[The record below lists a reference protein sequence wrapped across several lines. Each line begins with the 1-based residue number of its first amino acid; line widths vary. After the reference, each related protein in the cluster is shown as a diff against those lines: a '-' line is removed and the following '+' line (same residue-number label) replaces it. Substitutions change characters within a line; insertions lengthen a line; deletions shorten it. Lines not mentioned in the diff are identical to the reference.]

1 MAKYGALISLPN
13 GNPFITPD
21 STPMTLYR
29 KVTVNSTFGGDFN
42 SASASVTI
50 DGQKGGIAFARTSAP
65 AKISASKSGN
75 TFSVDASNYRGSA
88 FVLEAYFFAIY
99 PLTLPAWG
107 VAIWDAEGTLVLT
120 NESRVLSDLT
130 TIGSPGAVSGG
141 LNIDTYMAG
150 KWAVN
155 PMGLGSVILHAG
167 SAPGGQ
173 PIFQSVDVG
182 TGCHDDTGGTRI
194 RGQSSTTVSGS
205 SIGSTNS
212 GIVITAINTAAYD

>member
-29 KVTVNSTFGGDFN
+29 KVTVNSTFGGNFN

-107 VAIWDAEGTLVLT
+107 VAIWDAEGALVLT

-194 RGQSSTTVSGS
+194 RGQSSTTASGS
-205 SIGSTNS
+205 SVGSTNS

>member
-29 KVTVNSTFGGDFN
+29 KVTVNSTFGGNFN

-155 PMGLGSVILHAG
+155 PMGLGSVILQAG

-194 RGQSSTTVSGS
+194 RGQSSTTASGA

>member
-29 KVTVNSTFGGDFN
+29 KVTVNSTLASDFN
-42 SASASVTI
+42 SATASVVI
-50 DGQKGGIAFARTSAP
+50 NGQKGGIVFARTSAA
-65 AKISASKSGN
+65 AKISASKNGN
-75 TFSVDASNYRGSA
+75 TFSVSASNYRSSS

-130 TIGSPGAVSGG
+130 TIGSPGAAMGG

-155 PMGLGSVILHAG
+155 PMGLGSVLLHAG

-173 PIFQSVDVG
+173 PIIQPVDVG
-182 TGCHDDTGGTRI
+182 TGCFNEGAGT
-194 RGQSSTTVSGS
+194 
-205 SIGSTNS
+205 
-212 GIVITAINTAAYD
+212 

>member
-29 KVTVNSTFGGDFN
+29 KVTVNSTLASDFN
-42 SASASVTI
+42 SATASVVI
-50 DGQKGGIAFARTSAP
+50 NGQKGGIVFARTSAA
-65 AKISASKSGN
+65 AKISASKNGN
-75 TFSVDASNYRGSA
+75 TFSVSASNYRSSS

-130 TIGSPGAVSGG
+130 TIGSPGAAMGG

-155 PMGLGSVILHAG
+155 PMGLGSVLLHAG

-173 PIFQSVDVG
+173 PIIQPVDVG
-182 TGCHDDTGGTRI
+182 TGCFNEGAGTRI
-194 RGQSSTTVSGS
+194 KGLSFFSR
-205 SIGSTNS
+205 N
-212 GIVITAINTAAYD
+212 DE

>member
-29 KVTVNSTFGGDFN
+29 KVTVNSTLASDFN
-42 SASASVTI
+42 SATASVVI
-50 DGQKGGIAFARTSAP
+50 NGQKGGIVFSRTSAA
-65 AKISASKSGN
+65 AKISASKNGN
-75 TFSVDASNYRGSA
+75 TFSVSASNYRGSS

-130 TIGSPGAVSGG
+130 TIGSPGAVTGG
-141 LNIDTYMAG
+141 LNIDTYMSG

-155 PMGLGSVILHAG
+155 PMGLGSVLLHAG

-173 PIFQSVDVG
+173 PIIQSVDVG
-182 TGCHDDTGGTRI
+182 TGCFNEGSGTRI
-194 RGQSSTTVSGS
+194 KGLSSTTASG
-205 SIGSTNS
+205 G
-212 GIVITAINTAAYD
+212 GR

>member
-29 KVTVNSTFGGDFN
+29 KVTVNSTLASDFN
-42 SASASVTI
+42 SATASVVI
-50 DGQKGGIAFARTSAP
+50 NGQKGGIVFARTSAA
-65 AKISASKSGN
+65 AKISASKNGN
-75 TFSVDASNYRGSA
+75 TFSVSASNYRSSS

-130 TIGSPGAVSGG
+130 TIGSPGAAMGG

-155 PMGLGSVILHAG
+155 PMGLGSVLLHAG

-173 PIFQSVDVG
+173 PIIQPVDVG
-182 TGCHDDTGGTRI
+182 TGCFNEGAGTRI
-194 RGQSSTTVSGS
+194 KGLSS
-205 SIGSTNS
+205 
-212 GIVITAINTAAYD
+212 

>member
-29 KVTVNSTFGGDFN
+29 KVTVNSTFGGNFN

-75 TFSVDASNYRGSA
+75 TFSVDASNYRVSA

-155 PMGLGSVILHAG
+155 PMGLGSVLLHAG

-173 PIFQSVDVG
+173 PIIQPVDVG
-182 TGCHDDTGGTRI
+182 TGCFNEGAGTRI
-194 RGQSSTTVSGS
+194 KGLSSTSASGS
-205 SIGSTNS
+205 SIGTTNS
-212 GIVITAINTAAYD
+212 GIVITAINTAVYD

>member
-29 KVTVNSTFGGDFN
+29 KVTVNSTFGGNFN

-75 TFSVDASNYRGSA
+75 TFSVDASNYRRSA

-150 KWAVN
+150 KWAIN
-155 PMGLGSVILHAG
+155 PMGLGSVLLHAG

-173 PIFQSVDVG
+173 PIIQSVDVG
-182 TGCHDDTGGTRI
+182 TGCFNEGAGTRI
-194 RGQSSTTVSGS
+194 KGLTSTTASGS
-205 SIGSTNS
+205 SIGTTNS

>member
-29 KVTVNSTFGGDFN
+29 KVTVNSTLASDFN
-42 SASASVTI
+42 SATASVVI
-50 DGQKGGIAFARTSAP
+50 NGQKGGIVFARTSAA
-65 AKISASKSGN
+65 AKISASKNGN
-75 TFSVDASNYRGSA
+75 TFSVSASNYRSSS

-130 TIGSPGAVSGG
+130 TIGSPGAAMGG

-155 PMGLGSVILHAG
+155 PMGLGSVLLHAG

-173 PIFQSVDVG
+173 PIIQPVDVG
-182 TGCHDDTGGTRI
+182 TGCFNEGAGTRI
-194 RGQSSTTVSGS
+194 KGLSQSERRIAGL
-205 SIGSTNS
+205 
-212 GIVITAINTAAYD
+212 

>member
-29 KVTVNSTFGGDFN
+29 KVTVNSTLASDFN
-42 SASASVTI
+42 SATASVVI
-50 DGQKGGIAFARTSAP
+50 NGQKGGIVFARTSAA
-65 AKISASKSGN
+65 AKISASKNGN
-75 TFSVDASNYRGSA
+75 TFNVSASNYRGSS

-107 VAIWDAEGTLVLT
+107 VAIWDAERTLVLT

-141 LNIDTYMAG
+141 LNIDTYMPG

-155 PMGLGSVILHAG
+155 PMGLGSVLLHAG

-173 PIFQSVDVG
+173 PIIQPVDVG
-182 TGCHDDTGGTRI
+182 TGCFNEGVGTRI
-194 RGQSSTTVSGS
+194 KGLSSTTASGS
-205 SIGSTNS
+205 SIGTTNS